1 MPNHHAVRL
10 ASALVL
16 SGVLA
21 ACSGAGSD
29 AEADELRAPA
39 AAIVPPEAVPE
50 SADAEGAEGADGEAA
65 ESLSTLRSSVSAD
78 AAVSYTQALGKL
90 GPAFDRFTTDYAAA
104 MEQMDIDAV
113 LAAATSLRRAVA
125 RFDATVRDLD
135 LTGVQGHVDTL
146 LELNADF
153 VVTLDAVGT
162 ATSGAQAVRIMEM
175 LPFRDYVL
183 AYDAVADAL

>member
-1 MPNHHAVRL
+1 MPHHHAVRL

-16 SGVLA
+16 CGVLT
-21 ACSGAGSD
+21 ACTSAGAD
-29 AEADELRAPA
+29 PDADELQAPA
-39 AAIVPPEAVPE
+39 AAIAPLEAVSE
-50 SADAEGAEGADGEAA
+50 SAAAKGAGRADGEAA
-65 ESLSTLRSSVSAD
+65 ESMSTLTSSAD
-78 AAVSYTQALGKL
+78 ADAAAAYTRALGRL
-90 GPAFDRFTTDYAAA
+90 RPAFDRFTTDYAAA
-104 MEQMDIDAV
+104 MEQMDTDAV

-125 RFDATVRDLD
+125 RFDAAVRSLD
-135 LTGVQGHVDTL
+135 LTGVQGHVDAL